1 MTIRA
6 NVYKDHIRIDS
17 KWQDKELIKTIPG
30 SAWKT
35 KEGYWSLP
43 LSWASCKALRGVFG
57 NRLVLGVALKQWAK
71 DDIHLRQEPMNAV
84 REALDYPKLTDR
96 GNSHDDLLYPF
107 QRAGREF
114 LVTAGDALLSD
125 QMGTGKTLQTL
136 SAIREL
142 DMQGFDPYP
151 VLVVAPNS
159 VKANWEKEVNH
170 WLPEANPYVVKG
182 NITQKRK
189 VIAAAKEADKAIVI
203 VNIESMRTLSR
214 LSAYGSIRLK
224 QCSECD
230 PSSIYTDMKVN
241 TCETHKKE
249 LNTFGFKTAVLDEAH
264 RVKDMKSKQARAVKA
279 TFHGDTIT
287 RRWALTGTPV
297 ANHPGDLWSIM
308 HITAPKDFPQR
319 SKFID
324 RYANTQFNVFG
335 GMDIVG
341 LKESTK
347 EEFFSFFDPRFRRML
362 KEMVLDQLPSKVRT
376 IRNVE
381 MGRDQKKA
389 YQDME
394 AKLVAE
400 VEGGNL
406 LMAPNSLVGAL
417 RLIQLASAQC
427 RIETNDSEKVE
438 DWDVFPTGTSPKIEE
453 ALELITSEPERP
465 IVVAAEH
472 SKLIDLTSQLLHD
485 AGVKHVL
492 ITGRISEQERA
503 KNLADFQEG
512 RVNVLLFTYKAGG
525 VGLNMTRADTMIR
538 LQRSWSLI
546 DNQQGEDRIH
556 RIGSEQH
563 DSVNIIDLVTEGT
576 IEEKQ
581 VLRLHEKLE
590 RLEEITRD
598 KEQLKRAGKD
608 TSELEKEE
616 AEMTKN
622 DFLGSDV

>member
-6 NVYKDHIRIDS
+6 NIYKDHIRLETTW
-17 KWQDKELIKTIPG
+17 KDKELVKTIPG
-30 SAWKT
+30 SSWNT
-35 KEGYWSLP
+35 QEGYWKLP
-43 LSWASCKALRGVFG
+43 LAWASCKALRGVFG
-57 NRLVLGVALKQWAK
+57 ERLSLGEELKQWAK
-71 DDIHLRQEPMNAV
+71 DDINLRQQAIADV
-84 REALDYPKLTDR
+84 RERLDWPQHTGRD
-96 GNSHDDLLYPF
+96 NSHDDILYPF
-107 QRAGREF
+107 QRAGRQF
-114 LVTAGDALLSD
+114 LTTAGDCLLSD

-142 DMQGFDPYP
+142 DMQGLAPYP
-151 VLVVAPNS
+151 VLVVSPNS
-159 VKANWEKEVNH
+159 VKANWEKEVKQ
-170 WLPEANPYVVKG
+170 WLPESTPYVVKG

-189 VIAAAKEADKAIVI
+189 VIAAAKEDDKAIVI
-203 VNIESMRTLSR
+203 VNIESMRTLSKV
-214 LSAYGSIRLK
+214 SAYGSIRLK
-224 QCSECD
+224 KCKECD
-230 PSSIYTDMKVN
+230 PATGKEDLKVN
-241 TCETHKKE
+241 QCESHAKE
-249 LNTFGFKTAVLDEAH
+249 LNDFGFVTAVLDEAH

-279 TFHGDTIT
+279 VFHGEMVC
-287 RRWALTGTPV
+287 RRWSLTGTPV

-308 HITAPKDFPQR
+308 HITAPDDFPQR

-347 EEFFSFFDPRFRRML
+347 QEFFSFFDPRFRRML
-362 KEMVLDQLPSKVRT
+362 KETVLEQLPTKIRSVRS
-376 IRNVE
+376 VD
-381 MGRDQKKA
+381 MGREQKKA

-400 VEGGNL
+400 VEDGNIL
-406 LMAPNSLVGAL
+406 AAPNSLVGAL

-427 RIETNDSEKVE
+427 RIEKNDSDKIE
-438 DWDVFPTGTSPKIEE
+438 DWDVYPTGTSPKIEE
-453 ALELITSEPERP
+453 ALEIITSDPERP
-465 IVVAAEH
+465 IVLAAEH
-472 SKLIDLTSQLLHD
+472 SKLLDLTSELLHD

-503 KNLADFQEG
+503 KNLAAFQEG

-556 RIGSEQH
+556 RIGSEAH
-563 DSVNIIDLVTEGT
+563 DSVNIVDLVTEGT

-581 VLRLHEKLE
+581 VERLLEKLE

-608 TSELEKEE
+608 TSALEKEE
-616 AEMTKN
+616 AEMTKS
-622 DFLGSDV
+622 DYLGRGA